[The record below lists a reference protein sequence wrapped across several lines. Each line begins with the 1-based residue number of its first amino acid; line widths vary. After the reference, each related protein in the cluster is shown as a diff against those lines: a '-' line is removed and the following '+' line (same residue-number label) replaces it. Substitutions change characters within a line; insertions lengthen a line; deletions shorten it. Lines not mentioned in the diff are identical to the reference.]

1 MSYWNFRV
9 CKEKY
14 KDIGDVWELAIR
26 EVYYNDDGSIW
37 AVSKD
42 GISAHGEINEDSDE
56 AAALKDVKADLQRM
70 QECTEKPILDLNTL
84 EFACHEDEESIK
96 ATELEAKMLDPT

>member
-14 KDIGDVWELAIR
+14 KDIGDVWELSIR
-26 EVYYNDDGSIW
+26 EVYYNDDDSIW
-37 AVSKD
+37 AVSQNA
-42 GISAHGEINEDSDE
+42 ISAHGEIDEDSDE

-84 EFACHEDEESIK
+84 VFAAHEV
-96 ATELEAKMLDPT
+96 

>member
-14 KDIGDVWELAIR
+14 KGITSPDDVWELSVR

-37 AVSKD
+37 AVSKE
-42 GISAHGEINEDSDE
+42 GISAHGEIDDTDE
-56 AAALKDVKADLQRM
+56 AAALKFLTQCLK
-70 QECTEKPILDLNTL
+70 ILDIRIKTL
-84 EFACHEDEESIK
+84 RIILF
-96 ATELEAKMLDPT
+96 